1 MFTFYFKFYVHIYF
15 YLQNLCIPQ
24 KIPTAH
30 LPHVHRTY
38 NLPYNRTCREWVT
51 QWGTR
56 QVYHRDSWTC
66 SSRIVSKVEVDFPKN
81 AIFEC
86 NEKHPSC
93 ASGQTVNIYELWK
106 LHGWVFYAPQVSV
119 QSQTKNNRRT
129 PTKFLQKIIVVHP
142 QSFFCKKGFETR
154 KTNVRLY
161 HVQLCVFLWCV
172 CETFIRIN
180 VRKKPLKNG
189 IWSDPNLTMYVCK
202 ILDSNDIQIGVLDV
216 CVL

>member
-1 MFTFYFKFYVHIYF
+1 MILLRLFCVTCRRVSVFFCIYFIFTFFLYFMFTFIFKFYH
-15 YLQNLCIPQ
+15 QNLCIPQ

-38 NLPYNRTCREWVT
+38 NLPHNRTCREWVT

-93 ASGQTVNIYELWK
+93 PSGQTVNIYEVWK
-106 LHGWVFYAPQVSV
+106 LHGWVFSAPQMSF

-129 PTKFLQKIIVVHP
+129 PTKFFTKNNCRTP
-142 QSFFCKKGFETR
+142 TKFF
-154 KTNVRLY
+154 L
-161 HVQLCVFLWCV
+161 
-172 CETFIRIN
+172 
-180 VRKKPLKNG
+180 
-189 IWSDPNLTMYVCK
+189 
-202 ILDSNDIQIGVLDV
+202 
-216 CVL
+216 